1 MSKVWFF
8 NFTYSATKE
17 EREGHTSLVTE
28 KEETSMI
35 YSHKVHH
42 LYQGLKL
49 LTRNITIIV
58 VVVFSLDLIFTR

>member
-28 KEETSMI
+28 KEDLNDIQLQSSSFILRFQTAYEEYKNNNSIQLVLTS
-35 YSHKVHH
+35 
-42 LYQGLKL
+42 
-49 LTRNITIIV
+49 TR
-58 VVVFSLDLIFTR
+58 